1 MNSIERFLTAAQGG
15 TVDRA
20 PVWLMRQ
27 AGRYLPEYQAVRA
40 HASFLEMC
48 KSPDL
53 VVEVSL
59 QPWRRFGMDA
69 VIFFCDIL
77 IPCEAMGLPL
87 SYSDVG
93 GPRLGPMRHDLAAVA
108 ELKIPNPART
118 MPFVGE
124 SLKRLRG
131 ELDGKAI
138 LVGFGG
144 APWTLATYVL
154 AGGSTNDRGKV
165 KELLELHPK
174 LLRALLDKLT
184 DTSIAYLQY
193 QIDAGAQVIQLF
205 DSWAGHLT
213 PEEYAEWALPYTQ
226 QVFKALKEYQSGC
239 RIKSGMTSSFIPLT
253 LFCQGG
259 GHLLSLMDQAGADI
273 LSIDAAT
280 SIATARKT
288 ATHVTAIQGN
298 LSPELLRDG
307 PVDAIVAA
315 THRMLAEAGRTG
327 YIANLGHGV
336 LKQTPPEHVGAFVDA
351 VKNYR

>member
-1 MNSIERFLTAAQGG
+1 MNSIDRFLTAAQGG
-15 TVDRA
+15 TVDRP

-27 AGRYLPEYQAVRA
+27 AGRYLPEYQAVRTR
-40 HASFLEMC
+40 ASFLEMC

-53 VVEVSL
+53 VVDVSL

-108 ELKIPNPART
+108 ELKIPDPART

-124 SLKRLRG
+124 SLTRLRG
-131 ELDGKAI
+131 ELKDKAI
-138 LVGFGG
+138 LIGFGG

-165 KELLELHPK
+165 KELLALQPE
-174 LLRALLDKLT
+174 LLRALLDKIT

-193 QIDAGAQVIQLF
+193 QMDAGAQVIQLF

-226 QVFKALKEYQSGC
+226 RVLKAIRHDGV
-239 RIKSGMTSSFIPLT
+239 PLT

-280 SIATARKT
+280 SISTARKT
-288 ATHVTAIQGN
+288 ATHVKAIQGN

-315 THRMLAEAGRTG
+315 THRMLSEGGRTG

-336 LKQTPPEHVGAFVDA
+336 LKQTPPEHVGAFVNA
-351 VKNYR
+351 VKNYRY